1 MSGLHE
7 DYLVHRAER
16 NNSEDIKNMSNF
28 GRLKMSC
35 CCICLDTQVEFS
47 YIYTSP
53 CEFLS
58 IINISGLFCVENAY
72 QGRRSECPRSI
83 SARYQKLNDIFFG
96 SFVKKLKDTNDYFN
110 NILILLDY
118 VYNKNPI

>member
-1 MSGLHE
+1 
-7 DYLVHRAER
+7 
-16 NNSEDIKNMSNF
+16 
-28 GRLKMSC
+28 MSC
-35 CCICLDTQVEFS
+35 CCTCLDTQVEFS

-72 QGRRSECPRSI
+72 RRSECPRSI

-110 NILILLDY
+110 NILILFSYLY
-118 VYNKNPI
+118 KNTEKHCFKKKHYSKGIKLVEHAEIKLKY